1 MKKPKHFTEQF
12 YSKKLMKWIDKLTF
26 PRIFLLWALIIL
38 LFGLSYNIFITDT
51 SYLMNSNGS
60 IITKVSDS
68 IYFSFI
74 AATTTGFGDIVP
86 VGNFK
91 PIVIIEVVLG
101 FMLLA
106 IVTSRLVSI
115 KQNVILNEVYD
126 IALRDNVNR
135 LRLSLALFMQKVSQ
149 EILEIQEGKV
159 SQKKIQEINLNLI
172 QFEKLIKDINEL
184 THKEDD
190 GILDKKTF
198 NILDHE
204 LLVFNILNSIERLA
218 DMFKIIKRKKFKK
231 KFNNSKNIL
240 KKTIPKI
247 EKILES
253 FENIDEEIDFKNYET
268 RKENAL
274 QRIKKELN
282 ISEKN

>member
-1 MKKPKHFTEQF
+1 MKKGKHFTEQF

-38 LFGLSYNIFITDT
+38 LFGLSYNFFITDT
-51 SYLMNSNGS
+51 SYLINSEGN
-60 IITKVSDS
+60 IVKKVSDS
-68 IYFSFI
+68 VYFSFI

-91 PIVIIEVVLG
+91 PIVIIEVILG

-135 LRLSLALFMQKVSQ
+135 LRLSLALFIQKINQ
-149 EILEIQEGKV
+149 EILDIQEGKIY
-159 SQKKIQEINLNLI
+159 QKKIQEINLNLI
-172 QFEKLIKDINEL
+172 QFEKLIKDINDL
-184 THKEDD
+184 THKNDD
-190 GILDKKTF
+190 QILNKKTF

-204 LLVFNILNSIERLA
+204 LLVFNIINSIEKLT
-218 DMFKIIKRKKFKK
+218 DMFHIIKRKKYKK

-240 KKTIPKI
+240 KKTLPKI
-247 EKILES
+247 EKILDN
-253 FENIDEEIDFKNYET
+253 FENVDEEIDFKNYET

-274 QRIKKELN
+274 KNIKKELN
-282 ISEKN
+282 ITEK